1 VTAVR
6 DTIVFE
12 RRFRGPLTSANGGYA
27 CGALAA
33 HVEADAVTVT
43 LRRPPPL
50 ERPLDVRRDG
60 AGVILL
66 DGDDLVA
73 EARPDELELTP
84 PEVTLEEAEAASS
97 NHVREGNPD
106 FSQCF
111 SCGVRPAG
119 DGLAIHPGPVAGREP
134 LQAAPW
140 RAIGVTPAVVWAA
153 IDCSG
158 AYALRGLGRGDAVLG
173 RMTGT
178 VERLPE
184 DGEQCVV
191 VGWRLEE
198 EGRKLH
204 AATALLAENGT
215 ALALARQI
223 WIAPRSPAATS
234 A

>member
-6 DTIVFE
+6 DTIVFA

-27 CGALAA
+27 CGTLAA
-33 HVEADAVTVT
+33 FVDADAVTVT

-50 ERPLDVRRDG
+50 ERPLEVRG
-60 AGVILL
+60 EGTGVLLL

-73 EARPDELELTP
+73 EATPDSLELTP
-84 PEVTLEEAEAASS
+84 PEVTLEEAEAAAS
-97 NHVREGNPD
+97 NHVRWGSAA
-106 FSQCF
+106 FSECF
-111 SCGVRPAG
+111 SCGIRPEG
-119 DGLAIHPGPVAGREP
+119 DGLAIHPGRVAGREA

-140 RAIGVTPAVVWAA
+140 RAADVTPAVVWAA

-173 RMTGT
+173 RMTAT
-178 VERLPE
+178 IERLPE
-184 DGEQCVV
+184 AGERCLVA
-191 VGWRLEE
+191 GWRLEE

-204 AATALLAENGT
+204 AGTALLAEDGT
-215 ALALARQI
+215 PLALARQI
-223 WIAPRSPAATS
+223 WIAPRASSATS